1 MTTATIRIPVGTKL
15 AGALAT
21 TSLFLAFAHVG
32 AQEDPTSEV
41 LEEIVVTAGFRDN
54 ALMTTPASISVV
66 DAETIENR
74 GAWHL
79 ESILNTSANIN
90 YSGGGSRAKFVQVRG
105 VGDLE
110 QFVDPKHY
118 PSVGITLDEINIGGT
133 ANAGMLFDVEQV
145 EVLRGPQGTRF
156 GGSALAGMVNI
167 RSNSPT
173 DTLEGFIEAGAGSY
187 GSWNLGGV
195 VSGPMSETVSGRL
208 AIQQVNSDGY
218 IDNAFLGRDDTN
230 GYDETTVRATLNF
243 EPTDSS
249 IYSLTLLKFDGSNG
263 YDAFSLDNTRMTLSD
278 EPGRDNQESV
288 AVAGKA
294 EWQVSDL
301 ATLQA
306 VATWIGS
313 DLEYGFDEDWTF
325 AGICDGTLCD
335 PVFDFF
341 SNTDSYVRDRDEA
354 SLDLRLL
361 GASESGSVQYVLG
374 VYAQQRDEDLLRQ
387 YYGEFQSFYDTERQ
401 AIYGQVEFNLSD
413 RLALTTGLRF
423 ENFDDSYMDSFGFE
437 SRNDDDLQSGEVAL
451 TYQVTND
458 TLLYATLA
466 RGDKAG
472 GVNTEASS
480 NLPLMQPQFQAF
492 IQPRL
497 RVATETLVNREIGIK
512 GRYLDDRLDLRA
524 AVFHMDR
531 DDAQLE
537 SWMWDSMNFLW
548 IGFLDNV
555 DGSNVGAELEMTYEA
570 TTNVSLFGSVG
581 WVDTEVDEITTFDL
595 DLDNFVIKRD
605 IEQAKAP
612 TWQYNFGANIRFG
625 DRLSARVEIEG
636 RDASRFGYYH
646 DSTTSSYDLLN
657 ASLRYRSGD
666 VEYLL
671 WGRNLTDQDYSVH
684 GLYFANDPRKG
695 WINET
700 YYQYGEPR
708 VIGVSARYYFN

>member
-1 MTTATIRIPVGTKL
+1 MKTAHFRYPARVTLFSALPV
-15 AGALAT
+15 
-21 TSLFLAFAHVG
+21 SLLSLVMVEVG
-32 AQEDPTSEV
+32 AQESTAGQT
-41 LEEIVVTAGFRDN
+41 LEEVVVTAGFRDN
-54 ALMTTPASISVV
+54 QLMTTPASVSVV
-66 DAETIENR
+66 SEETIENR
-74 GAWHL
+74 GARHL

-90 YSGGGSRAKFVQVRG
+90 YSGGGSRARFVQVRG

-110 QFVDPKHY
+110 QFVDPKHF
-118 PSVGITLDEINIGGT
+118 PSVGITLDDINIGGT
-133 ANAGMLFDVEQV
+133 ANAGMLFDTEQV

-167 RSNSPT
+167 RSNAPT
-173 DTLEGFIEAGAGSY
+173 DTLEGFFEAGAGSY
-187 GSWNLGGV
+187 GSWNVGGV
-195 VSGPMSETVSGRL
+195 VSGPLSETVSGRV

-230 GYDETTVRATLNF
+230 GYDEMTLRATLDF

-249 IYSLTLLKFDGSNG
+249 SYSLTFLKFDGSNG
-263 YDAFSLDNTRMTLSD
+263 YDAFSLDNTRTTLSD
-278 EPGRDNQESV
+278 QPGRDNQESV
-288 AVAGKA
+288 AIAGRA
-294 EWQVSDL
+294 EWQITDL

-306 VATWIGS
+306 VATWIDS

-325 AGICDGTLCD
+325 DGICDGTLCD

-341 SNTDSYVRDRDEA
+341 SNTDDYIRDRDET

-361 GASESGSVQYVLG
+361 GESESGSLQYVLG

-387 YYGEFQSFYDTERQ
+387 YYGEFQSFYETERQ
-401 AIYGQVEFNLSD
+401 AVYGQIEFSLSD
-413 RLALTTGLRF
+413 NVALTTGLRF
-423 ENFDDSYMDSFGFE
+423 ENFDDSYSDSFGFE
-437 SRNDDDLQSGEVAL
+437 SSNDDDLQSGEVAL
-451 TYQVTND
+451 SYQVTND
-458 TLLYATLA
+458 TLFYATLA

-480 NLPLMQPQFQAF
+480 NLPFMQPQFQTF

-497 RVATETLVNREIGIK
+497 RIRTETLVNREIGIK
-512 GRYLDDRLDLRA
+512 GRYLDDRLELRA

-537 SWMWDSMNFLW
+537 SWMWDGANFLW

-555 DGSNVGAELEMTYEA
+555 DGSNVGAELELTYEV
-570 TTNVSLFGSVG
+570 TDSVSLFGSVG
-581 WVDTEVDEITTFDL
+581 RVDTEVDEITTFDL
-595 DLDNFVIKRD
+595 DLDDFVVKQD

-612 TWQYNFGANIRFG
+612 TWQYNFGANFRFG
-625 DRLSARVEIEG
+625 TRLSARVEVEG
-636 RDASRFGYYH
+636 RDDSRFGYYH
-646 DSTTSSYDLLN
+646 DSTIGSYDLLN
-657 ASLRYRSGD
+657 TSLRYRSGN

-671 WGRNLTDQDYSVH
+671 WGRNLTDNDYSVH
-684 GLYFANDPRKG
+684 GLYFGNDPRKG